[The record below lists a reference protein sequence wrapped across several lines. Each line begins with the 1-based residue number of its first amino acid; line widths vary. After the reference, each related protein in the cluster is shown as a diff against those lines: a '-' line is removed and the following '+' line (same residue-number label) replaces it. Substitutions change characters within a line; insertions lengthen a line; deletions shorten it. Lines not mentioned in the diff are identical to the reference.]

1 MYHIFLLSSQALITK
16 GTNTISAIKP
26 FKYISIYLTIAIAT
40 IFLLSLLFRI
50 DAIQRRLA
58 LYVTEEIKKAYN
70 IPLEMDM
77 LKIRNLGEFSL
88 SNVTIRDLK
97 NDTIVHAGE
106 ITAHI
111 SPHRLMRGEIQINT
125 LTFAQPT
132 IKLNRA
138 TKEAPLNIQFIIDNL
153 GSKEK
158 KSDNNLVL
166 RINQLLIYDGNF
178 RYDILD
184 APQNEEPLLDPKH
197 IAVNDFACNVS
208 LKKFHRDTLDI
219 QVRSIRGKERS
230 GFELKKLRARINATA
245 GSINIRNLQTEL
257 PHSRLKSKKFS
268 IAFNNGKPSFYGD
281 IESPQLQAIDLSAL
295 GIRHLEKIPSFS
307 FLFNG
312 ASDSIK
318 SATSLSIST
327 LSDGLKLK
335 IDGKASRIYNKE
347 RTASV
352 DITQCHIDKHTTA
365 LLYSFFTDST
375 TRPSDI
381 IGDITLNGKL
391 ALEDGKLNG
400 HIETHTQCG
409 DIIANF
415 LADKDSKY
423 TLNLSGKEI
432 NLKAILGNNAF
443 TSCDLKATASGVIKS
458 PVTPILFNGTITDL
472 TAGGYKYS
480 PIEYKGSFAPEEIHA
495 SATIDDPGLETSI
508 QATYLQ
514 DKERKISIT
523 AAVDTLIPHMIGF
536 NEKPS
541 KQYSFNMNGEFSID
555 KNNKTLINAKFQ
567 NFTLNDGDQRE
578 IVRNFH
584 ICDNNLS
591 EQRLIVISSDFI
603 NGSIIGNYNYQS
615 MISNLG
621 KLATRHTPSLNESF
635 SKTKEE
641 CNYIFKFDIS
651 DSRFVS
657 RLLETPITI
666 NGKSEISGSCNS
678 LKEIFRFNTML
689 SDVNIGN
696 NRFNTI
702 ALNGTS
708 DNDRFTIN
716 ARANK
721 QSAKNTTNGNNSDI
735 VIGMQCTILNDTIK
749 NNIYWD
755 NNLEKNKMKGSLRMD
770 AMLGRNENHA
780 LTIDARIHPDS
791 IVHNDSVWYL
801 SDGTITGNPSHI
813 NIKKVKL
820 YNDTQHI
827 MVDGIAGNEPDDSL
841 FINTSNFEVS
851 TILDLVNFRA
861 LRFAGCA
868 TGEVLVTNILAAP
881 DIAGE
886 FHIDSFKID
895 YSYMGNSDIKVN
907 WSNQWKSAFLDCN
920 IYTQRKG
927 TSRVYGFLSQE
938 HDTICLNIDANR
950 LNMGFLNHKLQK
962 YITDLDGTGDGHVKV
977 LGSWRKLDLK
987 GAVSLNCSTR
997 VSTTNTTYY
1006 FSGDTVR
1013 LNPGEISFNAIPI
1026 RDRKGNRG
1034 ILDGSVTHKNLSQWA
1049 CKLKATA
1056 NNLLVYDT
1064 HGFGNIPFYGSVFA
1078 TGTVDLTGDHR
1089 GLFLK
1094 AELRSD
1100 PDSRFIYNSSETGNA
1115 RDNSFI
1121 TFVDSS
1127 KRSSFGTVLQ
1137 NKQSEKVQKHFD
1149 SKLNLDFLLD
1159 MRESMQVKVYTN
1171 ISTDDYIDLYGNG
1184 FLHAVYDEKDG
1195 FSIKGNLDLTRGTYK
1210 FTVQDIFPKEFS
1222 ITKGSTLVF
1231 NGNPFEAA
1239 LNLKTKYLV
1248 PSASLGDLTTET
1260 SKRKTVKVNCLMDIT
1275 GTLNNPTLS
1284 FDLELPEGNEEERE
1298 LLASV
1303 ASTTEQKNMQFIYL
1317 LGIGKFYTYDYNN
1330 AQAGDSQSS
1339 TAMESLISNTLSGQL
1354 NNMLGQIIDNGNW
1367 DISGNFSTSERGWNS
1382 MEVEGM
1388 LEGRLLNNR
1397 LLINGNFGYREN
1409 PTANR
1414 NFIGDFEIQWLLNKN
1429 GTVSLKAYSKTND
1442 RYFSKTNLTTQGAGI
1457 MLRHDFN
1464 NWLWWRNDNEPPKE
1478 EEYKKE

>member
-1 MYHIFLLSSQALITK
+1 M
-16 GTNTISAIKP
+16 
-26 FKYISIYLTIAIAT
+26 
-40 IFLLSLLFRI
+40 
-50 DAIQRRLA
+50 
-58 LYVTEEIKKAYN
+58 TEEIKKAYN
-70 IPLEMDM
+70 IPLEMEM
-77 LKIRNLGEFSL
+77 LRIRNLGELTL

-97 NDTIVHAGE
+97 NDTIVHAE
-106 ITAHI
+106 EVTAHI

-125 LTFAQPT
+125 LTFARPT

-153 GSKEK
+153 GNKEK
-158 KSDNNLVL
+158 KSENNLVL
-166 RINQLLIYDGNF
+166 RINQMLVYDASF
-178 RYDILD
+178 CYDVLD

-230 GFELKKLRARINATA
+230 GLELKKLRARINATA
-245 GSINIRNLQTEL
+245 GSINIKNLQTEL
-257 PHSRLKSKKFS
+257 PNSKLKSKKFS
-268 IAFNNGKPSFYGD
+268 IAFNNGKPSFDGD
-281 IESPQLQAIDLSAL
+281 IESLHFSATDLAAL
-295 GIRHLEKIPSFS
+295 GIQYLEKVPSFK
-307 FLFNG
+307 FHFNG
-312 ASDSIK
+312 TGDSIK
-318 SATSLSIST
+318 STASLSIST
-327 LSDGLKLK
+327 LSEGMRLKV
-335 IDGKASRIYNKE
+335 DGKASRMYDKE
-347 RTASV
+347 RTASAE
-352 DITQCHIDKHTTA
+352 ITQCHIDKQTTA
-365 LLYSFFTDST
+365 LLYSFFADST
-375 TRPSDI
+375 TRLTNI
-381 IGDITLNGKL
+381 IGEIALNGKL
-391 ALEDGKLNG
+391 ALADGKLNG
-400 HIETHTQCG
+400 HIETRTQCG
-409 DIIANF
+409 DITADI
-415 LADKDSKY
+415 LADKSSKY

-432 NLKAILGNNAF
+432 DLETILDNKAF
-443 TSCDLKATASGVIKS
+443 TSCDIKAIASGVIKS
-458 PVTPILFNGTITDL
+458 PEIPIQFNGTITNL
-472 TAGGYKYS
+472 TAGEYKYS
-480 PIEYKGSFAPEEIHA
+480 PIEYNGSFTPEEIHA
-495 SATIDDPGLETSI
+495 SAVIDDPGIETSI

-523 AAVDTLIPHMIGF
+523 AVVDTLIPHMLGF

-567 NFTLNDGDQRE
+567 NFTLNDGNQRE
-578 IVRNFH
+578 VVRNFH

-603 NGSIIGNYNYQS
+603 NGSIIGNYSYQS

-621 KLATRHTPSLNESF
+621 KLATRHIPSLSDNF
-635 SKTKEE
+635 PKTKED

-678 LKEIFRFNTML
+678 LKDIFRFNTML
-689 SDVNIGN
+689 NDVNIDN
-696 NRFNTI
+696 NRFSTI

-708 DNDRFTIN
+708 DNDRFAIN

-721 QSAKNTTNGNNSDI
+721 QSAKNTTNGSNSDI

-755 NNLEKNKMKGSLRMD
+755 NNLEKNKMKGTLRMD
-770 AMLGRNENHA
+770 AMLGRDNNHA

-801 SDGTITGNPSHI
+801 SDGAITGNLNRI
-813 NIKKVKL
+813 NIRKVKL
-820 YNDTQHI
+820 YNDTQHLMI
-827 MVDGIAGNEPDDSL
+827 DGVAGNEPSDSL
-841 FINTSNFEVS
+841 FINTGNFEVS

-861 LRFAGCA
+861 LRFAGCV
-868 TGEVLVTNILAAP
+868 TGEALVTSMLAAP
-881 DIAGE
+881 EIAGE

-907 WSNQWKSAFLDCN
+907 WSDQWKSAFLDCN

-927 TSRVYGFLSQE
+927 ISRVYGFLSQE
-938 HDTICLNIDANR
+938 HDTICLNIDADR
-950 LNMGFLNHKLQK
+950 LNMGFLNHKLKK
-962 YITDLDGTGDGHVKV
+962 YITDLDGTSDGHVKI

-1006 FSGDTVR
+1006 FSGDTIR
-1013 LNPGEISFNAIPI
+1013 LNPGEISFNSIPI

-1127 KRSSFGTVLQ
+1127 KRSTLGTALQ
-1137 NKQSEKVQKHFD
+1137 DEQSETAQKYFD

-1171 ISTDDYIDLYGNG
+1171 ISTDDYIDIYGNG

-1330 AQAGDSQSS
+1330 AQTRDSQSS

-1414 NFIGDFEIQWLLNKN
+1414 NFIGDFEIQWLLNKS

-1464 NWLWWRNDNEPPKE
+1464 NWLWWRNDSKEQNEGNIKE
-1478 EEYKKE
+1478 